1 MWIPLILATAFFV
14 SLQDVLGKK
23 IIDRV
28 DPHVVAWGWFFF
40 SLPLLTGCLIIDGI
54 PPLDS
59 LFWKSLIISTV
70 LLTFASIL
78 YFKAIKYS
86 DLSIAVPMLAFTPLF
101 LLITSPIIL
110 GEFPG
115 FLGIIGV
122 LLIVIGSYVLH
133 LQGRLKNFW
142 DPFKRLIGEKGT
154 RYMLMVA
161 VLFSVSGNL
170 DKIGVVHSSP
180 FMWIFVLNFMLSI
193 TLGGV
198 MVKRVTTVGQQIK
211 GAWPFLLS
219 IGICNGLALIFQ
231 MTAIEMTLVPYLI
244 AVKRTS
250 VIMTSLF
257 GLFLLKEKG
266 FCQRIIGVILMV
278 LGVLMISFFQ

>member
-161 VLFSVSGNL
+161 V
-170 DKIGVVHSSP
+170 
-180 FMWIFVLNFMLSI
+180 
-193 TLGGV
+193 
-198 MVKRVTTVGQQIK
+198 
-211 GAWPFLLS
+211 
-219 IGICNGLALIFQ
+219 
-231 MTAIEMTLVPYLI
+231 
-244 AVKRTS
+244 
-250 VIMTSLF
+250 
-257 GLFLLKEKG
+257 
-266 FCQRIIGVILMV
+266 
-278 LGVLMISFFQ
+278 